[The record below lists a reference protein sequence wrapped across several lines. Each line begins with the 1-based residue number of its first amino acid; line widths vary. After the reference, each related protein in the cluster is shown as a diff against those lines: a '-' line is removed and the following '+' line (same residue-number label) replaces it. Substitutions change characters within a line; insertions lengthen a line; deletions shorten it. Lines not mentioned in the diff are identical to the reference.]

1 MMIYFDKAGKENTDK
16 TLDIAFTE
24 AQKRSIKHIVVASTT
39 GETGLKM
46 AQLCKGSGIIPIIVT
61 HNAGFKD
68 FGVCEMKSE
77 HAEGIKELGGVVL
90 TGTMVLRNI
99 GSAIKSKFG
108 FSESELVNAVLRM
121 FGQGMKVCVEMVAMV
136 SDAGLLP
143 AGDVITVAGTG
154 WGADTAVIISPQSSN
169 NFFDIKIKEILAKP
183 KNF

>member
-1 MMIYFDKAGKENTDK
+1 MTYFDKAGKENTDK

-24 AQKRSIKHIVVASTT
+24 AQKRNIKYIIVASTT
-39 GETGLKM
+39 GETGLTIAKR
-46 AQLCKGSGIIPIIVT
+46 CNGSGITPIIVT

-68 FGVCEMKSE
+68 FGVCEIHPE
-77 HAEGIKELGGVVL
+77 HAGSIKELGGVVL
-90 TGTMVLRNI
+90 TGTMVLRNL

-136 SDAGLLP
+136 SDAGLIP
-143 AGDVITVAGTG
+143 ADDVIVVAGTG
-154 WGADTAVIISPQSSN
+154 RGADTAVIIAPQSAN